1 MERKET
7 ILITTLPQR
16 EQPLKVAADGV
27 AGEHLQYY
35 LRRVRRRRRL
45 WPGS

>member
-7 ILITTLPQR
+7 ILITTVPQR

-27 AGEHLQYY
+27 AGEHLRYY

-45 WPGS
+45 RPGS